1 MVTAVPYLPEV
12 GETLVIVGAGT
23 VNGTPSL
30 ACPLTVTT
38 TLPVTAAGTVTPMLP
53 AAQDVTLAVV
63 PAKVTVLE
71 PCGLPKLLPVIVTA
85 VPGVPD
91 VKLRLEMLGGGMIA
105 GATIVESKLPFNVPS
120 TSTFPCKELVLFV
133 AV

>member
-1 MVTAVPYLPEV
+1 MNVTPL
-12 GETLVIVGAGT
+12 
-23 VNGTPSL
+23 L

-38 TLPVTAAGTVTPMLP
+38 TLPVTAPGTVTPMLP

-71 PCGLPKLLPVIVTA
+71 PCGLPKLLPLSVTG

-91 VKLRLEMLGGGMIA
+91 VTLRFEMLGGGMIA
-105 GATIVESKLPFNVPS
+105 GTMIVESKLPFNVPS

-133 AV
+133 PV